1 MNKNDAIK
9 SISKTLW
16 DNVSPSGRNLTIS
29 EQGIFYDEIP
39 ISDSGIRSINEI
51 VGVPNKVMN
60 TLPIDLGFDVLSY
73 LFGSLNRKPKALI
86 KDNEIIKFID
96 VGATLLQPQKVID
109 IIDNK
114 LGNRVSFDRMYAGD
128 KSIEIYCTGQK
139 QISVDVGD
147 PVQCGVYVAFSPFG
161 ETMPD
166 VTSFLQHLACTNG
179 MLSTRNL
186 VTFKKERG
194 DGSDESM
201 YNWIG
206 ESIFSAYNSVDD
218 EIGRLL
224 EMKKQ
229 VLNGNRDAA
238 IEHILQLVPFA
249 FRKSLLEAIRT
260 SPRQIKTMYDLYY
273 VVTYFASHNIDK
285 PSSIRKMMLM
295 SGDIPDHFTTCPTCH
310 REI

>member
-9 SISKTLW
+9 SVSKTLW
-16 DNVSPSGRNLTIS
+16 DDVSPSGRDLTMS
-29 EQGIFYDEIP
+29 EYGIFYDKIP
-39 ISDSGIRSINEI
+39 VSDSGMKSINEI

-60 TLPIDLGFDVLSY
+60 TLPMDLGFDVLSY
-73 LFGSLNRKPKALI
+73 LFNTIDKKPKALI
-86 KDNEIIKFID
+86 KDEEIFKFID
-96 VGATLLQPQKVID
+96 IDATLLQAEKVID
-109 IIDNK
+109 IIDSK
-114 LGNRVSFDRMYAGD
+114 LGNRVNFDRVYIGD

-139 QISVDVGD
+139 QIAVDVGD

-161 ETMPD
+161 EVMPD
-166 VTSFLQHLACTNG
+166 VTSFLQHLSCTNG

-194 DGSDESM
+194 DGSDESI
-201 YNWIG
+201 YNWLG
-206 ESIFSAYNSVDD
+206 ESMHSAYNSVDE
-218 EIGRLL
+218 EIRRLV

-229 VLNGNRDAA
+229 FLNGNRDAA
-238 IEHILQLVPFA
+238 IQHILQLVPFA

-273 VVTYFASHNIDK
+273 IVTYFASHNINR